1 MESDSIVTD
10 IVTISHATPYILIMR
25 ALLASHAEINHCAR

>member
-10 IVTISHATPYILIMR
+10 IVTIFHANQYVLILR
-25 ALLASHAEINHCAR
+25 ALRASHAEINHCAR